1 MRITSVMVG
10 ILLVLS
16 GVAWSQDYQTR
27 KVEADRLLQTGSYA
41 QAAEKFADL
50 AAAYADK
57 IEPLNG
63 LGFALFHSGDFE
75 GAVAAFE
82 KALKLQPKNESTL
95 KNLILASGR
104 RATEMPPAKGLEELQ
119 KLKRRF
125 PGHPQLPA
133 IDYYIG
139 HIYFLTGDVE
149 AGKKVWKSVAEARP
163 SSNTRLF
170 LRGLEAFVGGK
181 AEEAI
186 PDLQA
191 ALQRSPDSPIYRL
204 YLGRAQ
210 LAAGRRDDSVAT
222 LEALVNSTSRPE
234 LLLKAGT
241 MLVLA
246 NDKTR
251 AEGALM
257 KASSMGSPDAL
268 LQLGAFK
275 NDRAMVE
282 RAFQGKKD
290 SALYLQ
296 TGSSLVYLDAEVVGL
311 APAARFVPKGVHRLR
326 LVTPSGK
333 VFTREFEVQPDQL
346 LLVSFSEELKID
358 TRPRHAGLIPGL

>member
-1 MRITSVMVG
+1 M
-10 ILLVLS
+10 LVLS
-16 GVAWSQDYQTR
+16 GVAWGQDYQER
-27 KVEADRLLQTGSYA
+27 KAEADRLLQSGSYN

-57 IEPLNG
+57 IQPLNG
-63 LGFALFHSGDFE
+63 LGFALFHGGDFE

-82 KALKLQPKNESTL
+82 KAMKIQPKNESTL

-104 RATEMPPAKGLEELQ
+104 RATEMPPAKGLEELE

-139 HIYFLTGDVE
+139 HIYFLTGDVDR
-149 AGKKVWKSVAEARP
+149 GKKIWKAVAEARP
-163 SSNTRLF
+163 SSNTGVF
-170 LRGLEAFVGGK
+170 LRGLEAFSNGK

-186 PDLQA
+186 PDLQS
-191 ALQRSPDSPIYRL
+191 ALQRSPESPIYKL

-210 LAAGRRDDSVAT
+210 LAAGRRDDSVT
-222 LEALVNSTSRPE
+222 TFESLVNSTSRPE
-234 LLLKAGT
+234 LLQKAAT

-246 NDKTR
+246 NDKVR
-251 AEGALM
+251 AEGALV
-257 KASSMGSPDAL
+257 KASSMGSPPAL

-282 RAFQGKKD
+282 RAFQGKKE
-290 SALYLQ
+290 SVLYLQ
-296 TGSSLVYLDAEVVGL
+296 TGSSLVYLDSDVVGL
-311 APAARFVPKGVHRLR
+311 APAARFVGQGVHRLR

-333 VFTREFEVQPDQL
+333 VFTREFQVQPDQL